1 MRFRENDT
9 VRLTDAIT
17 ARPSFGELDEV
28 HLRRG
33 QLGAVI
39 DTLGDC
45 GAYEVEFILQKP
57 VFGTD
62 GSLIDVGKFCVV
74 TLKEHQI
81 EPDYGSA
88 LGDESD

>member
-9 VRLTDAIT
+9 VRLTDDIL
-17 ARPSFGELDEV
+17 ARPSYGGPDKV

-33 QLGAVI
+33 ELGAVV
-39 DTLGDC
+39 DTLGDR
-45 GAYEVEFILQKP
+45 GAYEVEFILQQP

-62 GSLIDVGKFCVV
+62 GSLIDPGRFCIV
-74 TLKEHQI
+74 TLKEHQM
-81 EPDYGSA
+81 EPDEGSA